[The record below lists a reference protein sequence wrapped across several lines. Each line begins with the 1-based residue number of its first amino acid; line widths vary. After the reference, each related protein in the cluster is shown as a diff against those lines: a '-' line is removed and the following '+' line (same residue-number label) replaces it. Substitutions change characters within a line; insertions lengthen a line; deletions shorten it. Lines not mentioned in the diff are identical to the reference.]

1 MGYKVMALCP
11 WEERAAMSELYLLR
25 HAKAVPQ
32 GGIMRDTDRPLEERG
47 RAGAR
52 AVAKYLQRQKIAPE
66 LILCSPALRTR
77 ETLNLV
83 VEGVALAPQIEYE
96 NVLYLASA
104 ERLLERIRELP
115 DAIERVML
123 VGHNPGLHE
132 LAQWLA
138 DGTTGPLADKLA
150 TNLATAGLVRFEVNI
165 EWSGLR
171 RRTARLVAL
180 VTPKDLE

>member
-1 MGYKVMALCP
+1 
-11 WEERAAMSELYLLR
+11 MSELFLLR

-32 GGIMRDTDRPLEERG
+32 GGIMRDADRPLEERG

-52 AVAKYLQRQKIAPE
+52 AVAKYLKKQKIAPE
-66 LILCSPALRTR
+66 LVLCSPALRTR
-77 ETLNLV
+77 ETLDLV
-83 VEGVALAPQIEYE
+83 ADSLVPPPQVEYE
-96 NVLYLASA
+96 IGLYLASA

-123 VGHNPGLHE
+123 IGHNPGLHE

-165 EWSGLR
+165 EWAGLR

-180 VTPKDLE
+180 VTPKDLVD

>member
-1 MGYKVMALCP
+1 
-11 WEERAAMSELYLLR
+11 MSELYLLR

-32 GGIMRDTDRPLEERG
+32 GGIMRDADRPLEERG

-52 AVAKYLQRQKIAPE
+52 AVAKYLKKWKIAPE
-66 LILCSPALRTR
+66 LVLCSPALRTR
-77 ETLNLV
+77 ETLDLV
-83 VEGVALAPQIEYE
+83 SEGIAPAPQIEYE
-96 NVLYLASA
+96 NGLYLASA
-104 ERLLERIRELP
+104 DRLLERVREVP
-115 DAIERVML
+115 DAVERVML
-123 VGHNPGLHE
+123 IGHNPGLHE

-171 RRTARLVAL
+171 RRTARLVAV

>member
-1 MGYKVMALCP
+1 L
-11 WEERAAMSELYLLR
+11 SELYLLR

-32 GGIMRDTDRPLEERG
+32 GGIMRDADRPLEERG
-47 RAGAR
+47 RTAAR
-52 AVAKYLQRQKIAPE
+52 AVAKYLKKQKIAPE
-66 LILCSPALRTR
+66 LVLCSPALRTR
-77 ETLNLV
+77 ETLDLV
-83 VEGVALAPQIEYE
+83 IDGFATPAQIEYE
-96 NVLYLASA
+96 TGLYLASA
-104 ERLLERIRELP
+104 ERLLERLHELP

-123 VGHNPGLHE
+123 IGHNPGLHE

-150 TNLATAGLVRFEVNI
+150 TNLATAGLVRFDVNI

-171 RRTARLVAL
+171 RRTARLAAL